1 MISSPCFSITAAV
14 DAADKIGPRR
24 WDKGAAIG
32 SRAGHILPERA
43 ELGLKHGVMLSLGL
57 LCVSSSSSSRGG
69 PLPRPGLAFAPL
81 QPPLGWPS
89 FGPARPGPRG
99 QGRLGQV
106 GRMCGHPSGVVASLR
121 PRARP
126 CPPGES
132 SQTSGCPWLRPTPQ
146 PRALALTPQSP
157 PRNLSR
163 TVTSVRTGIGWRGLS
178 SWPCRPAKSLPE
190 EGETFLK
197 AYSPRIPKRSVGT
210 RLPAHTVGLNGPRR
224 PRQ

>member
-1 MISSPCFSITAAV
+1 MGQRGRHWFEGWSYPA
-14 DAADKIGPRR
+14 R
-24 WDKGAAIG
+24 KG
-32 SRAGHILPERA
+32 RAGPETRRDA
-43 ELGLKHGVMLSLGL
+43 ITGAFV
-57 LCVSSSSSSRGG
+57 CRRRRGEAPSPAQDP
-69 PLPRPGLAFAPL
+69 PLPLCSRLWVG
-81 QPPLGWPS
+81 PPS
-89 FGPARPGPRG
+89 ARPGPRG

-132 SQTSGCPWLRPTPQ
+132 SQTSGCPWLCPTPQ
-146 PRALALTPQSP
+146 PRALALTPQSS
-157 PRNLSR
+157 PRNLSH

-197 AYSPRIPKRSVGT
+197 AHSPRIPKRSVGT